1 MEKINP
7 AVIFALLAVIFAILN
22 ILLWLMVWNKTANP
36 SADNKDKPEIDTSIR
51 ELKDKIEEGIER
63 NLRLEDQLWGIMD
76 KLKEQEQNFKQFKND
91 FFSIG
96 QTDDSVKIEGVD
108 ADGNLEE
115 TDSLNISPDDL
126 DSGASGLNIS
136 PEKT

>member
-1 MEKINP
+1 
-7 AVIFALLAVIFAILN
+7 
-22 ILLWLMVWNKTANP
+22 MVWNKSENSP
-36 SADNKDKPEIDTSIR
+36 ADSKDRPDIDTAIR

-96 QTDDSVKIEGVD
+96 QPEDNMETESISS
-108 ADGNLEE
+108 DGSPDE
-115 TDSLNISPDDL
+115 TDSPKDISDVLNPRP
-126 DSGASGLNIS
+126 SGLDIIEE
-136 PEKT
+136 PEE